1 MVAIYIPYGWEII
14 LKSPAIWNFQQNEES
29 GQKKRS
35 PTIFVSTDLE
45 STRMSKTHNL

>member
-1 MVAIYIPYGWEII
+1 MVAIYISYGWQII
-14 LKSPAIWNFQQNEES
+14 WKSPAIWNFQQNEES